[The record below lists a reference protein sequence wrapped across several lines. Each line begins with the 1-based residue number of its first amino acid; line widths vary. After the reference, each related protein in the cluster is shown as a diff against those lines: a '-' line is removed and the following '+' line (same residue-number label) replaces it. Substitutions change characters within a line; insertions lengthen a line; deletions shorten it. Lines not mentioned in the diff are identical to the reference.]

1 MVSITPEKLVDLVV
15 AISTNLHR
23 RHLTESQRAS
33 IAARL
38 ANLRDGQRA
47 DHSAARSANLRSFA
61 IDTVLAPVS
70 SADAAKLLN
79 VSTRSVETAR
89 KVQAE
94 APAEIVRAVD
104 DGRISV
110 SLAAQVRQ
118 KGDGR
123 KLVTE
128 EELPTPARRT

>member
-1 MVSITPEKLVDLVV
+1 M
-15 AISTNLHR
+15 HR

-38 ANLRDGQRA
+38 ANMRVGKPA
-47 DHSAARSANLRSFA
+47 NPANLPLYVSQSVA
-61 IDTVLAPVS
+61 PPPVS
-70 SADAAKLLN
+70 QSEAASLLN
-79 VSTRSVETAR
+79 VSERSVRRAG

-94 APAEIVRAVD
+94 APAEIVQAVD

-123 KLVTE
+123 KLVT
-128 EELPTPARRT
+128 